1 MNWLLIAGGA
11 FIGALATPQEPDL
24 FNHTLRGEKILA
36 KQVVCRNMWG
46 TPMPPDGKAGYSLI
60 APVNSDYVASSLLQ
74 PPKGGSLSTDFG
86 VKETRE
92 FGIFDASGQLRM
104 PSLLITP
111 FRPMP
116 TLGTTT
122 TAQVVR

>member
-11 FIGALATPQEPDL
+11 FLGAMATPQDSDL

-46 TPMPPDGKAGYSLI
+46 TPMPPDGKGGYSLI
-60 APVNSDYVASSLLQ
+60 APLNAQFIENSLLQ
-74 PPKGGSLSTDFG
+74 PPKGGASTDFG

-92 FGIFDASGQLRM
+92 FGLCTPDGQLRT
-104 PSLLITP
+104 PSTRLTP
-111 FRPMP
+111 FRPIP
-116 TLGTTT
+116 VLV
-122 TAQVVR
+122 QVTPAPAPR

>member
-11 FIGALATPQEPDL
+11 FLGAMATPQETDM

-36 KQVVCRNMWG
+36 KEVVCRNMWG

-60 APVNSDYVASSLLQ
+60 APLNADFIASSLLQ
-74 PPKGGSLSTDFG
+74 PPKGGSYSTDYG
-86 VKETRE
+86 IKETRE
-92 FGIFDASGQLRM
+92 FGLFSSDGQLSR
-104 PSLLITP
+104 PSPWISP

-116 TLGTTT
+116 TLVQSP
-122 TAQVVR
+122 AARAAR

>member
-11 FIGALATPQEPDL
+11 FLGAMATPQEPDM

-46 TPMPPDGKAGYSLI
+46 TPMPPDGKGGYSLI
-60 APVNSDYVASSLLQ
+60 APLNADYIASSLLQ
-74 PPKGGSLSTDFG
+74 PPKGGFSTDFG

-92 FGIFDASGQLRM
+92 FGLFDGSGQLRV
-104 PSLLITP
+104 PSTRLTP

-116 TLGTTT
+116 ALGLP
-122 TAQVVR
+122 TATATR